1 MSEDD
6 PNNHAELVPVEH
18 GLALTSLADN
28 RIVSEMV
35 ADSLVLARDS
45 APAPIDLDALV
56 RRGEKALSQ

>member
-28 RIVSEMV
+28 RIV
-35 ADSLVLARDS
+35 
-45 APAPIDLDALV
+45 
-56 RRGEKALSQ
+56 